1 MEHLLVDISDPAVGL
16 QVKSFLKSQK
26 GVQFKSVFEG
36 DKLTEDE
43 RHQRIMAASDAV
55 HAGEQGINWE
65 DFVKKLEV
73 KKKKY
78 EISQEVL
85 TQLKEIYAYN
95 FTHYHKERAEK
106 ILNSIDEVF
115 QKAANNPNFYPPYLN
130 NTYPNRNLRRA
141 IIHKT

>member
-43 RHQRIMAASDAV
+43 RDQRIMGASDAV

-65 DFVKKLEV
+65 DAKRLIRSGVTK
-73 KKKKY
+73 
-78 EISQEVL
+78 
-85 TQLKEIYAYN
+85 
-95 FTHYHKERAEK
+95 
-106 ILNSIDEVF
+106 
-115 QKAANNPNFYPPYLN
+115 
-130 NTYPNRNLRRA
+130 
-141 IIHKT
+141 